1 MKEELNTEDTKN
13 TNITEKS
20 VLSVRSVF
28 KKIPPELNRI
38 SGEIVDAAFKVHQ
51 TLGPG
56 LLESAYEACMAHE
69 VSLRNLNFRT
79 QVVLPV
85 IYEGVKLDA
94 GFRIDLLV
102 EEKVIVEMKAVEKTI
117 PLHEAQ
123 LMTYLRLSN
132 LRLGLLI
139 NFNVRLIKD
148 GIKRMVI

>member
-1 MKEELNTEDTKN
+1 MDFAPLPDK
-13 TNITEKS
+13 
-20 VLSVRSVF
+20 
-28 KKIPPELNRI
+28 LNRI
-38 SGEIVDAAFKVHQ
+38 AKEVVDAAFNVHK

-69 VSLRNLNFRT
+69 MSIRNLKFRT
-79 QVVLPV
+79 QVMLPV
-85 IYEGVKLDA
+85 VYKDVKLDA
-94 GFRIDLLV
+94 GFRLDMLV
-102 EEKVIVEMKAVEKTI
+102 EEQVIVEMKAVNKMI

-148 GIKRMVI
+148 GIKRLVI

>member
-1 MKEELNTEDTKN
+1 MEP
-13 TNITEKS
+13 
-20 VLSVRSVF
+20 
-28 KKIPPELNRI
+28 IPTGLNRI
-38 SGEIVDAAFKVHQ
+38 AREIVDAAFKVHK

-69 VSLRNLNFRT
+69 LSLRNLDFRT

-85 IYEGVKLDA
+85 VYEGVKLDA
-94 GFRIDLLV
+94 GFRLDMLV
-102 EEKVIVEMKAVEKTI
+102 EERVIVEMKAVEKII

-123 LMTYLRLSN
+123 LLTYLRLSG

-139 NFNVRLIKD
+139 NFNVLLIKD

>member
-1 MKEELNTEDTKN
+1 MKKGLNTEDTKN
-13 TNITEKS
+13 TEQS
-20 VLSVRSVF
+20 VPSVRSVF
-28 KKIPPELNRI
+28 KPLPDELNRI
-38 SGEIVDAAFKVHQ
+38 SGEIVDAAFRVHK

-69 VSLRNLNFRT
+69 MSLRNLNFRT

-85 IYEGVKLDA
+85 VYEGVKLDA
-94 GFRIDLLV
+94 GFRIDMLV
-102 EEKVIVEMKAVEKTI
+102 EDQVIVEMKAVEKII

>member
-1 MKEELNTEDTKN
+1 MDFAPLPDK
-13 TNITEKS
+13 
-20 VLSVRSVF
+20 
-28 KKIPPELNRI
+28 LNRI
-38 SGEIVDAAFKVHQ
+38 AREIVDAAFNVHK

-69 VSLRNLNFRT
+69 MSIRNIEFRT
-79 QVVLPV
+79 QVMLPV
-85 IYEGVKLDA
+85 VYKNVKLDA
-94 GFRIDLLV
+94 GFRLDMLV
-102 EEKVIVEMKAVEKTI
+102 EEQVIIEMKAVERMI

-139 NFNVRLIKD
+139 NFNVRLIKN